1 MVKFAPSIL
10 AADFWRLGE
19 QVKAAE
25 EAGASRFH
33 IDVMDGRFVPNLSL
47 GMPIVEAMRRG
58 TSLPLEMHLMIQE
71 PERYVEAFIQA
82 GADIVI
88 VHQEATPHLH
98 RTIELIKHHAKKAG
112 VGLNP
117 STPTGT
123 IEDILADIDLLL
135 VMTVNPGFGGQRF
148 IHSMLPKIQRAHH
161 LLQQCNAHC
170 ELEVDGGV
178 DLQTA
183 PTRGEGRSGCVGGRH
198 RHFRRRRWAEGGL
211 AAPHAGDS
219 VSRGPTFD
227 H

>member
-1 MVKFAPSIL
+1 
-10 AADFWRLGE
+10 
-19 QVKAAE
+19 
-25 EAGASRFH
+25 
-33 IDVMDGRFVPNLSL
+33 
-47 GMPIVEAMRRG
+47 VEAMRRG

-71 PERYVEAFIQA
+71 PERYVEAFIGA

-117 STPTGT
+117 STPTGA

-148 IHSMLPKIQRAHH
+148 IHSMLPKIQRARH
-161 LLQQCNAHC
+161 LLQQCNTSC
-170 ELEVDGGV
+170 ELEADGGV

-183 PTRGEGRSGCVGGRH
+183 PLAVNVGADVLVAGTAI
-198 RHFRRRRWAEGGL
+198 FADKGG
-211 AAPHAGDS
+211 PQAGLLRLKQVIS
-219 VSRGPTFD
+219 
-227 H
+227 

>member
-25 EAGASRFH
+25 EAGAHRFH

-47 GMPIVEAMRRG
+47 GIPIVEAMRRG
-58 TSLPLEMHLMIQE
+58 TTLPLEMHLMIQE

-98 RTIELIKHHAKKAG
+98 RTIQLIKNHAKKAG

-117 STPTGT
+117 STFIGT
-123 IEDILADIDLLL
+123 IEDLLADIDLLL
-135 VMTVNPGFGGQRF
+135 IMTVNPGFGGQRF
-148 IHSMLPKIQRAHH
+148 INSMLPKIQRARQ
-161 LLQQCNAHC
+161 LLQQCNVYC

-178 DLQTA
+178 DTQTA
-183 PTRGEGRSGCVGGRH
+183 RLAVNAGADVLVAGTAIFADTAGPGEGLLRLMQAIQR
-198 RHFRRRRWAEGGL
+198 
-211 AAPHAGDS
+211 
-219 VSRGPTFD
+219 
-227 H
+227 

>member
-25 EAGASRFH
+25 DAGAHRFH

-47 GMPIVEAMRRG
+47 GIPIVEAMRRG
-58 TSLPLEMHLMIQE
+58 TTLPLEMHLMILE
-71 PERYVEAFIQA
+71 PERYVESFIQA

-98 RTIELIKHHAKKAG
+98 RTIQLIKHHAKKAG

-135 VMTVNPGFGGQRF
+135 MMTVNPGFGGQRF
-148 IHSMLPKIQRAHH
+148 INSMLPKIQRARH
-161 LLQQCNAHC
+161 LLQQCNVGC

-178 DLQTA
+178 DTQTA
-183 PTRGEGRSGCVGGRH
+183 RLAVNAGADVLVAGTAIFADKAGPG
-198 RHFRRRRWAEGGL
+198 AGL
-211 AAPHAGDS
+211 LRLMQAIQ
-219 VSRGPTFD
+219 
-227 H
+227 

>member
-25 EAGASRFH
+25 EAGANRFH
-33 IDVMDGRFVPNLSL
+33 IDVMDGSFVPNLSL

-58 TSLPLEMHLMIQE
+58 TSLPLEMHLMIQA

-98 RTIELIKHHAKKAG
+98 RTIQLIKTHAKKAG

-123 IEDILADIDLLL
+123 IEDVLADIDLLL

-148 IHSMLPKIQRAHH
+148 INSMLPKIQRARH
-161 LLQQCNAHC
+161 LLQQSNLRC
-170 ELEVDGGV
+170 ELEVDGGI
-178 DLQTA
+178 DIQTA
-183 PTRGEGRSGCVGGRH
+183 P
-198 RHFRRRRWAEGGL
+198 L
-211 AAPHAGDS
+211 AVHAGAD
-219 VSRGPTFD
+219 VLVAGTAIFADKDGPKAGLVRLMQAIQ
-227 H
+227 

>member
-1 MVKFAPSIL
+1 MVKCAPSIL

-25 EAGASRFH
+25 EAGADRFH
-33 IDVMDGRFVPNLSL
+33 IDVMDGQFVPNISL
-47 GMPIVEAMRRG
+47 GIPIVEAMRRG

-82 GADIVI
+82 GADSVI

-98 RTIELIKHHAKKAG
+98 RTIQLIKHHAKKAG

-148 IHSMLPKIQRAHH
+148 IHSMLPKIRRAQH

-178 DLQTA
+178 DIETA
-183 PTRGEGRSGCVGGRH
+183 PLAVNAGADVLVAGTAIFADKDGPK
-198 RHFRRRRWAEGGL
+198 AGL
-211 AAPHAGDS
+211 LRLMQAI
-219 VSRGPTFD
+219 
-227 H
+227 

>member
-25 EAGASRFH
+25 DAGAHRFH

-47 GMPIVEAMRRG
+47 GIPIVEAMRRG
-58 TSLPLEMHLMIQE
+58 TTLPLELHLMILE
-71 PERYVEAFIQA
+71 PERYVESFIQA

-98 RTIELIKHHAKKAG
+98 RTIQLIKNHAKKAG

-117 STPTGT
+117 STSTGT
-123 IEDILADIDLLL
+123 IEDLLADIDVLL

-148 IHSMLPKIQRAHH
+148 INSMLPKIQRARQ
-161 LLQQCNAHC
+161 LLQQCNVHC

-178 DLQTA
+178 DTRTA
-183 PTRGEGRSGCVGGRH
+183 RLAVNAGADVLVAGTAIFADPDGPK
-198 RHFRRRRWAEGGL
+198 AGL
-211 AAPHAGDS
+211 LRLMQAIQ
-219 VSRGPTFD
+219 
-227 H
+227 

>member
-25 EAGASRFH
+25 DAGANRFH

-58 TSLPLEMHLMIQE
+58 TSLPVEMHLMIQE

-98 RTIELIKHHAKKAG
+98 RTVQLIKTHAKKAG

-117 STPTGT
+117 STATST
-123 IEDILADIDLLL
+123 IEDVLADIDLLL
-135 VMTVNPGFGGQRF
+135 IMTVNPGFGGQRF
-148 IHSMLPKIQRAHH
+148 INSMLPKIQRARH
-161 LLQQCNAHC
+161 LLQQSNLRC

-178 DLQTA
+178 DVHTA
-183 PTRGEGRSGCVGGRH
+183 P
-198 RHFRRRRWAEGGL
+198 L
-211 AAPHAGDS
+211 AVHAGAD
-219 VSRGPTFD
+219 VLVAGTAIFADKDGPKAGLVRLMQAIQ
-227 H
+227 

>member
-33 IDVMDGRFVPNLSL
+33 IDVMDGHFVPNFSL
-47 GMPIVEAMRRG
+47 GIPIVEAMRRG

-88 VHQEATPHLH
+88 IHQEATPHLH
-98 RTIELIKHHAKKAG
+98 RTIELIKHHAKMAG

-117 STPTGT
+117 STPTGV
-123 IEDILADIDLLL
+123 IEELLTDIDLLL
-135 VMTVNPGFGGQRF
+135 IMTVNPGFGGQRF
-148 IHSMLPKIQRAHH
+148 IPNLLPKIQRARH

-170 ELEVDGGV
+170 ELEADGGV

-183 PTRGEGRSGCVGGRH
+183 PLAVNAGADVLVAGIAIFADKGGPQ
-198 RHFRRRRWAEGGL
+198 AGL
-211 AAPHAGDS
+211 VRLMQAIQ
-219 VSRGPTFD
+219 
-227 H
+227 

>member
-25 EAGASRFH
+25 EAGADRFH
-33 IDVMDGRFVPNLSL
+33 IDVMDGRFVPNISL
-47 GMPIVEAMRRG
+47 GIPIVEAMRRG

-82 GADIVI
+82 GADLVI

-98 RTIELIKHHAKKAG
+98 RAVQLIKTNQKKAG

-117 STPTGT
+117 STPTAT
-123 IEDILADIDLLL
+123 IEDLLADIDVLL

-148 IHSMLPKIQRAHH
+148 ITGMLPKIQRARH
-161 LLQQCNAHC
+161 LLQQCNVHC

-178 DLQTA
+178 DAQTA
-183 PTRGEGRSGCVGGRH
+183 PLAVKAGADVLVAGTAIFADQGG
-198 RHFRRRRWAEGGL
+198 
-211 AAPHAGDS
+211 PKAGML
-219 VSRGPTFD
+219 RLIQAIQ
-227 H
+227 

>member
-25 EAGASRFH
+25 DAGANRFH

-47 GMPIVEAMRRG
+47 GIPIVEAMRRG

-98 RTIELIKHHAKKAG
+98 RTIQLIKTHAKKAG

-117 STPTGT
+117 STPTST
-123 IEDILADIDLLL
+123 IEDVLADIDLLL

-148 IHSMLPKIQRAHH
+148 INSMLPKIQRARH
-161 LLQQCNAHC
+161 LLQQSNLRC

-178 DLQTA
+178 DVQTA
-183 PTRGEGRSGCVGGRH
+183 P
-198 RHFRRRRWAEGGL
+198 L
-211 AAPHAGDS
+211 AVHAGAD
-219 VSRGPTFD
+219 VLVAGTAIFADKDGPKAGLVRLMQAIQ
-227 H
+227 

>member
-1 MVKFAPSIL
+1 MIKCAPSIL

-19 QVKAAE
+19 QIKAAE
-25 EAGASRFH
+25 EAGANRFH

-47 GMPIVEAMRRG
+47 GIPIVEAMRRG

-71 PERYVEAFIQA
+71 PERYVESFIHA

-88 VHQEATPHLH
+88 FHQEATSHLH
-98 RTIELIKHHAKKAG
+98 RTIQLIKNHAKKAG

-117 STPTGT
+117 STSIGT

-135 VMTVNPGFGGQRF
+135 IMTVNPGFGGQRF
-148 IHSMLPKIQRAHH
+148 IHSMLPKIQRAHQ
-161 LLQQCNAHC
+161 LLQLCNAHC

-183 PTRGEGRSGCVGGRH
+183 PLAVQAGADVLVAGTAIFAYKDGPK
-198 RHFRRRRWAEGGL
+198 AGL
-211 AAPHAGDS
+211 LRLVQAIQ
-219 VSRGPTFD
+219 
-227 H
+227 

>member
-1 MVKFAPSIL
+1 
-10 AADFWRLGE
+10 
-19 QVKAAE
+19 
-25 EAGASRFH
+25 
-33 IDVMDGRFVPNLSL
+33 
-47 GMPIVEAMRRG
+47 
-58 TSLPLEMHLMIQE
+58 MIQE

-98 RTIELIKHHAKKAG
+98 RTIQVIKHHAKKAG

-148 IHSMLPKIQRAHH
+148 IHRMLPKIQRAHR

-170 ELEVDGGV
+170 ELEVDGGI
-178 DLQTA
+178 DLQTTPLA
-183 PTRGEGRSGCVGGRH
+183 VNAGADVLVAGTAIFADKDGPK
-198 RHFRRRRWAEGGL
+198 AGL
-211 AAPHAGDS
+211 LRLMQAI
-219 VSRGPTFD
+219 R
-227 H
+227 

>member
-19 QVKAAE
+19 QVKATE
-25 EAGASRFH
+25 EAGANRFH
-33 IDVMDGRFVPNLSL
+33 IDVMDGRFVPNISL
-47 GMPIVEAMRRG
+47 GIPIVEAMRRG
-58 TSLPLEMHLMIQE
+58 TSLPLEMHLMIHE
-71 PERYVEAFIQA
+71 PERYVESFIQA

-88 VHQEATPHLH
+88 VHQEATTHLH
-98 RTIELIKHHAKKAG
+98 RTVELIKNHERKAG

-148 IHSMLPKIQRAHH
+148 INGMLPKIHRARQ
-161 LLQQCNAHC
+161 LLQQGNVPC

-178 DLQTA
+178 DAQTA
-183 PTRGEGRSGCVGGRH
+183 PLAVNAGADVLVAGTAIFADNDGPK
-198 RHFRRRRWAEGGL
+198 AGL
-211 AAPHAGDS
+211 LRLMRAIQ
-219 VSRGPTFD
+219 
-227 H
+227 

>member
-19 QVKAAE
+19 QIKAAE
-25 EAGASRFH
+25 EAGANRFH

-58 TSLPLEMHLMIQE
+58 TTLPLEMHLMIQE
-71 PERYVEAFIQA
+71 PERYVESFIQA

-88 VHQEATPHLH
+88 VHQEATSHLH
-98 RTIELIKHHAKKAG
+98 RTIQLIKNQAKKVG
-112 VGLNP
+112 IGLNP
-117 STPTGT
+117 STSTGT

-135 VMTVNPGFGGQRF
+135 IMTVNPGFGGQRF
-148 IHSMLPKIQRAHH
+148 IHSMLPKVQRARQ
-161 LLQQCNAHC
+161 LLQAWNAHC

-183 PTRGEGRSGCVGGRH
+183 PLAVQAGADVLVAGTAIFADTDGPKT
-198 RHFRRRRWAEGGL
+198 GL
-211 AAPHAGDS
+211 LRLMQAI
-219 VSRGPTFD
+219 R
-227 H
+227 

>member
-1 MVKFAPSIL
+1 MHKGDPDMIKLAPSVL

-25 EAGASRFH
+25 EAGAHRFH
-33 IDVMDGRFVPNLSL
+33 IDVMDGRFVPNISL
-47 GMPIVEAMRRG
+47 GLPIVEAMRRG

-88 VHQEATPHLH
+88 VHQEATVHLH
-98 RTIELIKHHAKKAG
+98 RTVQLIKSHEKKAG

-117 STPTGT
+117 STPTGA
-123 IEDILADIDLLL
+123 IEDIIPDLDLLL

-148 IHSMLPKIQRAHH
+148 ITSMLPKIQRARH

-178 DLQTA
+178 DVQTA
-183 PTRGEGRSGCVGGRH
+183 PLAVQAGADVLVAGTAIFADKGG
-198 RHFRRRRWAEGGL
+198 
-211 AAPHAGDS
+211 PHAGLL
-219 VSRGPTFD
+219 RLL
-227 H
+227 HAIQ

>member
-1 MVKFAPSIL
+1 MVKVAPSIL

-19 QVKAAE
+19 QVQAAE
-25 EAGASRFH
+25 EAGANRFH

-47 GMPIVEAMRRG
+47 GIPIVEAMRRG

-71 PERYVEAFIQA
+71 PERYVESFIQA

-98 RTIELIKHHAKKAG
+98 RTIQLIKHHQKKAG

-117 STPTGT
+117 ATSPET
-123 IEDILADIDLLL
+123 IEDIVADIDLLL

-148 IHSMLPKIQRAHH
+148 ITSMLPKIQRARH
-161 LLQQCNAHC
+161 LLQQCKVYC

-178 DLQTA
+178 DVQTA
-183 PTRGEGRSGCVGGRH
+183 PLAVNAGADVLVAGTAIFADKEGPK
-198 RHFRRRRWAEGGL
+198 AGL
-211 AAPHAGDS
+211 LRLMQAI
-219 VSRGPTFD
+219 R
-227 H
+227 

>member
-1 MVKFAPSIL
+1 MVKVAPSIL

-19 QVKAAE
+19 QAKAAE
-25 EAGASRFH
+25 EAGADRFH
-33 IDVMDGRFVPNLSL
+33 IDVMDGRFVPNISL
-47 GMPIVEAMRRG
+47 GLPIVEAMRRG

-98 RTIELIKHHAKKAG
+98 RTVQLIKRHEKKAG

-117 STPTGT
+117 ATSTGT
-123 IEDILADIDLLL
+123 VADLIEDIDLLL

-148 IHSMLPKIQRAHH
+148 ITSMLPKIERARH
-161 LLQQCNAHC
+161 LLRQANVHC

-178 DLQTA
+178 DAQTA
-183 PTRGEGRSGCVGGRH
+183 P
-198 RHFRRRRWAEGGL
+198 L
-211 AAPHAGDS
+211 AVKAGAD
-219 VSRGPTFD
+219 VLVAGTAIFADKDGPKAGMLHLIQATQ
-227 H
+227 

>member
-25 EAGASRFH
+25 KAGANRFH
-33 IDVMDGRFVPNLSL
+33 IDVMDGRFVPNISL
-47 GMPIVEAMRRG
+47 GIPIVEAMRRG

-71 PERYVEAFIQA
+71 PERYVESFIQA

-88 VHQEATPHLH
+88 VHQEATSHLH
-98 RTIELIKHHAKKAG
+98 RTVELIKNRERKAG

-148 IHSMLPKIQRAHH
+148 INSMLPKIHRARQ
-161 LLQQCNAHC
+161 LLQQGNVPC

-178 DLQTA
+178 DAQTA
-183 PTRGEGRSGCVGGRH
+183 PLAVNAGADVLVAGTAIFADNDGPK
-198 RHFRRRRWAEGGL
+198 AGL
-211 AAPHAGDS
+211 LRLMRAIQ
-219 VSRGPTFD
+219 
-227 H
+227 

>member
-1 MVKFAPSIL
+1 MIKIAPSIL

-25 EAGASRFH
+25 EAGVSRFH
-33 IDVMDGRFVPNLSL
+33 IDVMDGRFVPNISL

-71 PERYVEAFIQA
+71 PERYVEAFIGA

-98 RTIELIKHHAKKAG
+98 RTVELIKHHAKEAG

-117 STPTGT
+117 STPVGT
-123 IEDILADIDLLL
+123 IEDLLADIDLLL

-148 IHSMLPKIQRAHH
+148 IHSMLPKIQRARHV
-161 LLQQCNAHC
+161 LQQRNAHC

-178 DLQTA
+178 DHRTGQLAVNAGADVLVAGTA
-183 PTRGEGRSGCVGGRH
+183 IFADADGPK
-198 RHFRRRRWAEGGL
+198 AGL
-211 AAPHAGDS
+211 LRLIQAI
-219 VSRGPTFD
+219 R
-227 H
+227 

>member
-25 EAGASRFH
+25 EAGADRFH
-33 IDVMDGRFVPNLSL
+33 IDVMDGRFVPNISL
-47 GMPIVEAMRRG
+47 GIPIVEAMRRG

-82 GADIVI
+82 GADVVI

-98 RTIELIKHHAKKAG
+98 RTVQLIKTHQKKAG

-117 STPTGT
+117 STPTAT
-123 IEDILADIDLLL
+123 IEDLITDIDVLL

-148 IHSMLPKIQRAHH
+148 ITGMLPKIQRARH
-161 LLQQCNAHC
+161 LLQQCNVHC

-178 DLQTA
+178 DAQTA
-183 PTRGEGRSGCVGGRH
+183 PLAVKAGADVLVAGTAIFADQEGPK
-198 RHFRRRRWAEGGL
+198 AGL
-211 AAPHAGDS
+211 LRLIQAIQ
-219 VSRGPTFD
+219 
-227 H
+227 

>member
-25 EAGASRFH
+25 DAGANRFH

-58 TSLPLEMHLMIQE
+58 TSLPVEMHLMIQE

-98 RTIELIKHHAKKAG
+98 RTIQLIKTHAKKAG

-117 STPTGT
+117 STATST
-123 IEDILADIDLLL
+123 IEDVLADIDLLL
-135 VMTVNPGFGGQRF
+135 IMTVNPGFGGQRF
-148 IHSMLPKIQRAHH
+148 INSMLPKIQRARH
-161 LLQQCNAHC
+161 LLQQSNLRC

-178 DLQTA
+178 DVHTA
-183 PTRGEGRSGCVGGRH
+183 P
-198 RHFRRRRWAEGGL
+198 L
-211 AAPHAGDS
+211 AVHAGAD
-219 VSRGPTFD
+219 VLVAGTAIFADKDGPKAGLVRLMQAIQ
-227 H
+227 

>member
-1 MVKFAPSIL
+1 MVKFAPSVL

-19 QVKAAE
+19 QTKAAE
-25 EAGASRFH
+25 EAGADRFH
-33 IDVMDGRFVPNLSL
+33 IDVMDGRFVPNISL
-47 GMPIVEAMRRG
+47 GIPIVEAMRRG

-71 PERYVEAFIQA
+71 PERYVEAFIRA

-98 RTIELIKHHAKKAG
+98 RTVQLIKSHEKKAG

-183 PTRGEGRSGCVGGRH
+183 PLAVSAGADVLVAGTAIFADKDGPK
-198 RHFRRRRWAEGGL
+198 AGL
-211 AAPHAGDS
+211 LRLMQAI
-219 VSRGPTFD
+219 R
-227 H
+227 

>member
-25 EAGASRFH
+25 EAGANRFH

-47 GMPIVEAMRRG
+47 GIPIVEAMRRG
-58 TSLPLEMHLMIQE
+58 TTLPLEMHLMIQE
-71 PERYVEAFIQA
+71 PERYVEPFIQA

-88 VHQEATPHLH
+88 VHQEATSHLH
-98 RTIELIKHHAKKAG
+98 RTIQLIKNQEKKAG

-117 STPTGT
+117 STSTGT

-148 IHSMLPKIQRAHH
+148 IHSMLPKIQRARHF
-161 LLQQCNAHC
+161 LQQCQAHC

-183 PTRGEGRSGCVGGRH
+183 PLAVQAGADVLVAGTAIFADTEGPK
-198 RHFRRRRWAEGGL
+198 AGL
-211 AAPHAGDS
+211 LRLMEAIQ
-219 VSRGPTFD
+219 
-227 H
+227 

>member
-25 EAGASRFH
+25 EAGANRFH

-47 GMPIVEAMRRG
+47 GIPIVEAMRRG
-58 TSLPLEMHLMIQE
+58 TSLPLELHLMIQE
-71 PERYVEAFIQA
+71 PERYVESFIQA

-98 RTIELIKHHAKKAG
+98 RTVQLIKHHAKKAG

-135 VMTVNPGFGGQRF
+135 LMTVNPGFGGQRF
-148 IHSMLPKIQRAHH
+148 INSMLPKIQRARQ
-161 LLQQCNAHC
+161 LVQQCRVQC
-170 ELEVDGGV
+170 ELEADGGV
-178 DLQTA
+178 DAETA
-183 PTRGEGRSGCVGGRH
+183 PLAVNAGADVLVAGTAIFADPDGPK
-198 RHFRRRRWAEGGL
+198 AGL
-211 AAPHAGDS
+211 LRLMQAIQ
-219 VSRGPTFD
+219 
-227 H
+227 

>member
-25 EAGASRFH
+25 EAGADRFH

-47 GMPIVEAMRRG
+47 GVPIVEAMRRG

-98 RTIELIKHHAKKAG
+98 RTIQVIKHHAKKAG

-148 IHSMLPKIQRAHH
+148 IHSMLPKIRRAHH

-183 PTRGEGRSGCVGGRH
+183 PLAVSAGAGVLVAGTAIFADREGPK
-198 RHFRRRRWAEGGL
+198 AGL
-211 AAPHAGDS
+211 LRLMQAIH
-219 VSRGPTFD
+219 
-227 H
+227 

>member
-25 EAGASRFH
+25 EAGADRFH
-33 IDVMDGRFVPNLSL
+33 IDVMDGRFVPNISL
-47 GMPIVEAMRRG
+47 GLPIVEAMRRG

-82 GADIVI
+82 GADLVI

-98 RTIELIKHHAKKAG
+98 RTVQLIKTHQKKAG

-117 STPTGT
+117 STPTAT
-123 IEDILADIDLLL
+123 IEDLIADIDVLL

-148 IHSMLPKIQRAHH
+148 ITGMLPKIQRARH

-178 DLQTA
+178 DAQTA
-183 PTRGEGRSGCVGGRH
+183 PLAVKAGADVLVAGTAIFADQGGPK
-198 RHFRRRRWAEGGL
+198 AGL
-211 AAPHAGDS
+211 LRLIQAIQ
-219 VSRGPTFD
+219 
-227 H
+227 